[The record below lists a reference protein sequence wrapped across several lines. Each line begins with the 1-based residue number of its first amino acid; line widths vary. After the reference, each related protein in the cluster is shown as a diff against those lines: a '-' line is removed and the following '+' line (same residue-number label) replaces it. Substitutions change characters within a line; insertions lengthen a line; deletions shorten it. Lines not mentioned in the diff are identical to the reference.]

1 MSQSLQA
8 AANGPDSADIGDQ
21 PADSGLAVVQGAID
35 GLRPG
40 NDRLDE
46 VKAVLAEVLF
56 RDLHQAAAL
65 RSLLDS
71 AHQQRRLSMSQFRR
85 LTDELHRL
93 VTEEVP
99 TDGMPD
105 VISRALSATR
115 TRNQAAP
122 GRSMGAGVLLRHRY
136 QLEECVAQGPLSDV
150 YRASDRL
157 AAELGM
163 ADTGVAIKILAPAG
177 DGLIDVT
184 LLKRQAL
191 VAQTLQH
198 PNITRVVGLDEDG
211 PQAFVIAEWLDGE
224 SLAACLDRGHPEP
237 LNASVTNRVIES
249 TAAALDYA
257 HARGI
262 VHGDLKPA
270 NLFLTSAGQVKL
282 LDFGLLRG
290 ESAAPALTAEYAS
303 CEILDG
309 QAPEPVDDVYS
320 LAVMIYRM
328 LSGSRPYGRRTAS
341 EAEADAA
348 EPDRIAGLDDAQ
360 WAGLRRGLSFRRAD
374 RDISAAELA
383 QLLQHR
389 SVARPSA
396 EPAVSR
402 PARPWG
408 LWISLL
414 VGLIV
419 VVAWFAL
426 PQAREFADAAW
437 QSVTSSSKAP
447 ASPVV
452 SLPERTAG
460 NAGQPPAAESLPVP
474 LSKPETS
481 LVESPLSPSRTI
493 EGGVPVTSA
502 AQGGA
507 ERAAESVG
515 DDFMVEASDPR
526 PVAAPGS
533 ELLPADLPPTSVN
546 EVVNDLPETL
556 SQAAPESSSELVTL
570 PPRVSSSG
578 PLGFRDSQ
586 YEVGESDGFV
596 KLRLRAPDGHPGI
609 RLRISAVAGSA
620 RVGEDFAFAE
630 QTLELEPGQTRLELL
645 WPLVDDA
652 LPEYLEEVEL
662 RVESLNEAFPT
673 TSADALVIIFDDD
686 GDNAMQGEL

>member
-1 MSQSLQA
+1 
-8 AANGPDSADIGDQ
+8 
-21 PADSGLAVVQGAID
+21 VVHEAID
-35 GLRPG
+35 AMRPG
-40 NDRLDE
+40 KDRIDE
-46 VKAVLAEVLF
+46 VKAILAEVLF
-56 RDLHQAAAL
+56 RDLHQAGAL
-65 RSLLDS
+65 RSLLDT
-71 AHQQRRLSMSQFRR
+71 AHQQRRLSMNQYRS
-85 LTDELHRL
+85 LSDELHRL

-99 TDGMPD
+99 TDGMTD
-105 VISRALSATR
+105 VVNRAMSATKTHR
-115 TRNQAAP
+115 QVVP

-184 LLKRQAL
+184 RLKRQAL
-191 VAQTLQH
+191 YAQTLQH
-198 PNITRVVGLDEDG
+198 PNITRVIGLDEDG

-224 SLAACLDRGHPEP
+224 SLAACLDRCHPEP
-237 LNASVTNRVIES
+237 LNASVCERVIES

-303 CEILDG
+303 CELLDG

-320 LAVMIYRM
+320 FAVMIYRM

-348 EPDRIAGLDDAQ
+348 DPERIAGLDDAQ
-360 WAGLRRGLSFRRAD
+360 WAALRCGLSFRRAD

-383 QLLQHR
+383 QLLQR
-389 SVARPSA
+389 RVVSA
-396 EPAVSR
+396 PPVKPVVSR
-402 PARPWG
+402 PARSWV
-408 LWISLL
+408 LWLSVL
-414 VGLIV
+414 VGLIALL
-419 VVAWFAL
+419 AWFAL
-426 PQAREFADAAW
+426 PQAREFANAAW
-437 QSVTSSSKAP
+437 QTVTSSSKAP
-447 ASPVV
+447 APPIV
-452 SLPERTAG
+452 SLPGRAVG
-460 NAGQPPAAESLPVP
+460 KAVQAPPAAINDPAPPLPAQEPAAKSVP
-474 LSKPETS
+474 RPQSKPETS
-481 LVESPLSPSRTI
+481 PAASPSSSLPTI
-493 EGGVPVTSA
+493 EAASPVTSV
-502 AQGGA
+502 AQSVA
-507 ERAAESVG
+507 EPVAEPAGRDPSMEAPGPLNAAEQSPVVISA
-515 DDFMVEASDPR
+515 DVSPSSASEAVE
-526 PVAAPGS
+526 
-533 ELLPADLPPTSVN
+533 DLPPTANPLQPAS
-546 EVVNDLPETL
+546 
-556 SQAAPESSSELVTL
+556 AAEPVAL
-570 PPRVSSSG
+570 PPRVSSRG

-596 KLRLRAPDGHPGI
+596 RLGLRAPDGHPGI

-630 QTLELEPGQTRLELL
+630 QNIEFEPGQTRLEIL

-662 RVESLNEAFPT
+662 RIESLNEAFPT
-673 TSADALVIIFDDD
+673 TSAEALVIIFDDD
-686 GDNAMQGEL
+686 GDNAVQGEL